1 MKNYTG
7 GTIELLLSGDIQ
19 TGATNKGFFR
29 KRGRNMMRKLCLFVC
44 LFSILSCSNS
54 TSELPKEPSKLPK
67 ELIIYNQPPT
77 YDFPNQDWDD
87 VKNPYRYIA
96 HAGGA
101 YYGYTYTNSLEALN
115 SSLDK
120 GFKLFE
126 LDLIKTQDNEIVA
139 AHDWTYWKA
148 ITGYTGSIPPLL
160 SEFKGTKIHGS
171 LTPLSM
177 SDIVSWF
184 DKNKEAILV
193 TDKITDYEQLVKEFP
208 FPDRLM
214 VEVFSLEGYV
224 SAYKAGIKYPLL
236 SLEMAQI
243 FRYGDLLIDFIIDNK
258 IPLAVL
264 HTSSVS
270 AFGGVLQA
278 LKNNHGYAFAFSSN
292 SLTFLSENKQ
302 VFGIY
307 TDFID
312 FLKQK
317 CDSTVCVS
325 Y

>member
-1 MKNYTG
+1 MF
-7 GTIELLLSGDIQ
+7 ICI
-19 TGATNKGFFR
+19 
-29 KRGRNMMRKLCLFVC
+29 
-44 LFSILSCSNS
+44 FSIFACGNS
-54 TSELPKEPSKLPK
+54 TASESPIKTSKLPV
-67 ELIIYNQPPT
+67 ELILYDQPSPYN
-77 YDFPNQDWDD
+77 FPNKKWNDA
-87 VKNPYRYIA
+87 KNRYRYIA

-101 YYGYTYTNSLEALN
+101 YNGYTYTNSLEALKYF
-115 SSLDK
+115 SLRK
-120 GFKLFE
+120 GYKLFE
-126 LDLIKTQDNEIVA
+126 LDLIKTRDNKIVA
-139 AHDWTYWKA
+139 AHDWYYWQT

-160 SEFKGTKIHGS
+160 SEFKRTKIHGS

-184 DKNKEAILV
+184 RKHFEAILV

-214 VEVFSLEGYV
+214 VEVFSIEDYV
-224 SAYKAGIKYPLL
+224 RAYNAGIKYPLL
-236 SLEMAQI
+236 SLDMAII
-243 FRYGDLLIDFIIDNK
+243 FKYGDLLIDFIIDNK

-264 HTSSVS
+264 HTSSVGRFS
-270 AFGGVLQA
+270 DVLQA
-278 LKNNHGYAFAFSSN
+278 VKDNGGHTFAFSSN
-292 SLTFLSENKQ
+292 DLTFLSKNKQ